1 MVENF
6 RRGYFDRG
14 IDYWC
19 NTIKTTIHKWSTR
32 VHGGCSFKDTM
43 EEKWAVVYMT
53 WGKNLISRPNLQDG
67 RPGGPRAWWLVT
79 QWRKRGLIL
88 HLHFQPCKCYTVKK
102 IRFVS
107 LLRSTSLIKYLLI
120 IFVHTTRPDWFFRM
134 QNVASG
140 SLLPANGR
148 IIYCTHQTF
157 YEAGF
162 SYLGM
167 YTVFFLEKLFDRKSV
182 CFRFFCVQKGKKEQ
196 FGFCW

>member
-1 MVENF
+1 
-6 RRGYFDRG
+6 
-14 IDYWC
+14 
-19 NTIKTTIHKWSTR
+19 
-32 VHGGCSFKDTM
+32 
-43 EEKWAVVYMT
+43 MT

-67 RPGGPRAWWLVT
+67 RPGGPRAWWLVA

-88 HLHFQPCKCYTVKK
+88 HLHFQPCKCHTVKK

-148 IIYCTHQTF
+148 IIYCTVQCTHQTF

-167 YTVFFLEKLFDRKSV
+167 YTVFFSRKIIWPKKCLFSIFL
-182 CFRFFCVQKGKKEQ
+182 CSKGKKGTVW
-196 FGFCW
+196 FLLIRSKKNLITD